1 MSCHA
6 SNLPGGRDPVRR
18 EAAGTAGAGPGGDL
32 GVKPDRHPLGNQIF
46 GDHPQQIRSSP
57 VPGRGEVML
66 LVAQHADD
74 PGRPAR
80 AASTVSTLPAA
91 AGMPGGHVERDH
103 VALPGLGD
111 VAGERAG
118 MGGKLSRP
126 PRSGRPAWA
135 FQHARGW
142 LRDWRGSGPGWPS
155 GYRAGHMNRRRVTTP
170 RPMSPPSHG
179 RSCRRYRS
187 TRERHRR

>member
-1 MSCHA
+1 MSCDA

-126 PRSGRPAWA
+126 PG
-135 FQHARGW
+135 
-142 LRDWRGSGPGWPS
+142 
-155 GYRAGHMNRRRVTTP
+155 RAGLPGPSSMRGGGCAIGAVRDPAGRQATERVI
-170 RPMSPPSHG
+170 
-179 RSCRRYRS
+179 
-187 TRERHRR
+187 